1 MDKQAIF
8 KGNLKQRK
16 AVGNILSYL
25 IIIGVVAS
33 MLIYPYFPK
42 IQKSI
47 YNILNSTARQYNSQ
61 DTVMFDESGN
71 PVD

>member
-1 MDKQAIF
+1 MDKQ
-8 KGNLKQRK
+8 GSLKQRK

-33 MLIYPYFPK
+33 MLIHPYFPK